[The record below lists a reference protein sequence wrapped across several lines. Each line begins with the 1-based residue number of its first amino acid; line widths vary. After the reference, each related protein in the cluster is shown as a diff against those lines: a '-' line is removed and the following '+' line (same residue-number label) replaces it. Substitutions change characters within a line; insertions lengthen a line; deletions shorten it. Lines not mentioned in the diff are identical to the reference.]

1 MEVDVPKLT
10 INFNGLNEFEALLK
24 ELFPFKHI
32 DFQEVYKFL
41 RFTLMTNG
49 YRNAIRDDC

>member
-1 MEVDVPKLT
+1 MEVDLPNLT

-24 ELFPFKHI
+24 ELFPFKHV
-32 DFQEVYKFL
+32 DLQEGYKYL
-41 RFTLMTNG
+41 RFTLMSNG

>member
-1 MEVDVPKLT
+1 MEVYVPKLT

-24 ELFPFKHI
+24 ELFPFKHV
-32 DFQEVYKFL
+32 DLQEVYKCL

-49 YRNAIRDDC
+49 YRNVIRDDC